1 MSYKKF
7 KEDILNSYEMMSPEE
22 VIERLPDDLDGGV
35 KNYLIQS
42 SKREEPFMFA
52 VIVNQIIK
60 EHNIKLKQR

>member
-22 VIERLPDDLDGGV
+22 VIERLPDDLDEGV

-52 VIVNQIIK
+52 VIVNQINGSTI
-60 EHNIKLKQR
+60 H

>member
-7 KEDILNSYEMMSPEE
+7 KEDILNSYEMMSPKE
-22 VIERLPDDLDGGV
+22 VIERLPDDLDEGV

-42 SKREEPFMFA
+42 SKREEPFMFG